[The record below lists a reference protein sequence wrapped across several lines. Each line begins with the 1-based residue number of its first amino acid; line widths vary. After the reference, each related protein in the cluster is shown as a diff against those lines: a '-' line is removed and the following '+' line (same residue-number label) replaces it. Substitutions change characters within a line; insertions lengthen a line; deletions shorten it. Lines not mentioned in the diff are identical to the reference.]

1 MIVLPSFIVG
11 SLVLTADEKY
21 KLASVSCL
29 PTDQEVDKI
38 RYSPKVQDILNAFIG
53 DENTKNL
60 NLQLKAKE
68 YIEESNLF
76 MAWCILLL

>member
-1 MIVLPSFIVG
+1 MIVLPSFVAD
-11 SLVLTADEKY
+11 SVVLTADEKY
-21 KLASVSCL
+21 KLASVGSL
-29 PTDQEVDKI
+29 PTDQDVDNI
-38 RYSPKVQDILNAFIG
+38 RYSPTVQDILNAFIG

-76 MAWCILLL
+76 MAWCVLLL